1 MFEWVYAARC
11 CVPEVK
17 KRLFTVF
24 LPGAV
29 WGHGQAENQWD
40 LFFLFPFLK
49 LEHPS
54 LSGCC

>member
-1 MFEWVYAARC
+1 MFEWVCAAHC

-17 KRLFTVF
+17 KRLFAVF
-24 LPGAV
+24 LPEAV
-29 WGHGQAENQWD
+29 WGMGRWAISGIC
-40 LFFLFPFLK
+40 FFLFPLLK